1 MQTSAGE
8 KGYNFV
14 HSDKFCEKAACCPWG
29 ILLFIS
35 LQISPSDDCFLLIST
50 IKFELW
56 HQEDLSKPV
65 VEHWMKVHVF
75 GNVPSPAVTIYGL
88 WRAIEDGAQKHGADT
103 VKFGKRHFYVD
114 DGLLSLPYEAEV
126 IDLLQRTQASLA
138 ESNLRLHKSAYTSD
152 CLTRT
157 SSSFP
162 TRGLCSSQ
170 QWICYSGRSLRTHSP
185 TQQWLILN
193 PLLDKSSLLSTVF
206 LNQLHKCSLVLFQ
219 TQRPCKA
226 APVWLWDQLYR
237 SMQGA
242 RVFTFSATMT
252 KVDSAMQKPSG
263 WGPSSPSRKAS
274 HSQLLADGHGDC
286 SIPSCGWFLEK
297 GRGEDKWPRQ
307 CENLPKASCR
317 SCQRIDRQAWLQLM
331 VASCRPG
338 GEYAAPEAFFYLFI
352 YFYKFLLIIVSCL
365 FSL

>member
-1 MQTSAGE
+1 MCHHLLSQSMGCEEPLKMVLRSMVPTQSSLL
-8 KGYNFV
+8 KGIFMWMI
-14 HSDKFCEKAACCPWG
+14 ACCLYHMKQKWSTYFNAHKPH
-29 ILLFIS
+29 
-35 LQISPSDDCFLLIST
+35 LQS
-50 IKFELW
+50 
-56 HQEDLSKPV
+56 
-65 VEHWMKVHVF
+65 
-75 GNVPSPAVTIYGL
+75 
-88 WRAIEDGAQKHGADT
+88 
-103 VKFGKRHFYVD
+103 
-114 DGLLSLPYEAEV
+114 
-126 IDLLQRTQASLA
+126 RT
-138 ESNLRLHKSAYTSD
+138 SAYTSP
-152 CLTRT
+152 LTQVT
-157 SSSFP
+157 AWHELSSSFP

-170 QWICYSGRSLRTHSP
+170 QWICYSGRSLRRHSP

-193 PLLDKSSLLSTVF
+193 SLLDKSSLLSTVF
-206 LNQLHKCSLVLFQ
+206 LNQLHKRSLVLFQ

-263 WGPSSPSRKAS
+263 WGPSSPLRKAS

-286 SIPSCGWFLEK
+286 GIPWCGWFLEK

-307 CENLPKASCR
+307 CENLTKASCR
-317 SCQRIDRQAWLQLM
+317 RQAWLQLI

-352 YFYKFLLIIVSCL
+352 FFYKFLLIIVSCL